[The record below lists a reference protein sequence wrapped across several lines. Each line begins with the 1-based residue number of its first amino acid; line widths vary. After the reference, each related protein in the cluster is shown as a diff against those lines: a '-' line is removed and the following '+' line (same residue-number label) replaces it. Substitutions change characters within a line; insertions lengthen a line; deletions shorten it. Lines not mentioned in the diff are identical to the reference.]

1 MARLRFRGRVSPYSV
16 YLLLEAVRGLG
27 LGLVITA
34 PIYQIEQAGFGPLEL
49 VLGGTALEI
58 AYFASEVP
66 TGVVADVY
74 SRRLSCVIGA
84 FVMGAGWLLEG
95 AWASLWPIMVSQA
108 MLGCGWTFF
117 SGAAEA
123 WITGEV
129 GDHRGARAIVRGRQG
144 WLVLSI
150 AGGFVGAG
158 LATVSLSL
166 PLLVAGASHI
176 ALGAFLALAMPE
188 RGFVKAEHASRLA
201 ALTTTLRDGGR
212 AIRRN
217 RFLLLILASL
227 FLMGAASEG
236 LDRLW
241 EIHLYRDYR
250 LPSLGGVNR
259 LYWFAIVGGVA
270 TALSVGA
277 LGIARRFVERESDRA
292 LATTSLVMTVLV
304 AAGCAVFGLADG
316 LLLAI
321 VAYWVVRVGRNVID
335 PTLTVWVVRHTEPNV
350 RATVLSM
357 QGQSHSI
364 GEIVAGPTVG
374 AVGRLLSVPAAL
386 VTSGIIEAC
395 ALPLL
400 AREAVRAPAEPP
412 REPTEIEPT
421 AVTPDS
427 DVLPF
432 DP

>member
-1 MARLRFRGRVSPYSV
+1 VNPYSV
-16 YLLLEAVRGLG
+16 YLLLEGVRGFGLG
-27 LGLVITA
+27 LIITA
-34 PIYQIEQAGFGPLEL
+34 PIYRIEMAGFGPLEL
-49 VLGGTALEI
+49 VLAGTALEI

-74 SRRLSCVIGA
+74 SRKLSCVIGA

-95 AWASLWPIMVSQA
+95 AWASLWPIMFAQA
-108 MLGCGWTFF
+108 LLGSGWTFF

-123 WITGEV
+123 WVTGEI
-129 GDHRGARAIVRGRQG
+129 GDDRGSRAIVRGQQTS
-144 WLVLSI
+144 LVASI
-150 AGGFVGAG
+150 VGGFVGAG
-158 LATVSLSL
+158 FATLRLNVPVLI
-166 PLLVAGASHI
+166 AGASHV
-176 ALGAFLALAMPE
+176 ALGMFLALAMPE
-188 RGFVKAEHASRLA
+188 RGFAKVAHASRLA

-241 EIHLYRDYR
+241 EIHLYQDYR
-250 LPSLGGVNR
+250 LPSLGGINR

-270 TALSVGA
+270 TALSVAA
-277 LGIARRFVERESDRA
+277 LGVSRRFVERNSDRA
-292 LATTSLVMTVLV
+292 LATTSLAMTVLV
-304 AAGCAVFGLADG
+304 AAGCTVFGLADG
-316 LLLAI
+316 LMLAV
-321 VAYWVVRVGRNVID
+321 VAYWVVRIGRNVID

-400 AREAVRAPAEPP
+400 AREAARAPSDTPAS
-412 REPTEIEPT
+412 PTPVDPT
-421 AVTPDS
+421 AITPGS
-427 DVLPF
+427 DALPI

>member
-1 MARLRFRGRVSPYSV
+1 VNPYSV
-16 YLLLEAVRGLG
+16 YLLMEGVRGLG
-27 LGLVITA
+27 LGLIITA
-34 PIYQIEQAGFGPLEL
+34 PIYRIEMAGFGPLEL
-49 VLGGTALEI
+49 VLAGTALEV

-95 AWASLWPIMVSQA
+95 AWASLWPIMAAQA
-108 MLGCGWTFF
+108 LLGSGWTFF

-123 WITGEV
+123 WITGEI
-129 GDHRGARAIVRGRQG
+129 GDDRGAKAIVRGQQG
-144 WLVLSI
+144 ELVASI
-150 AGGFVGAG
+150 IGGFIGAG
-158 LATVSLSL
+158 LATARLNL
-166 PLLVAGASHI
+166 PVLVAGASHI
-176 ALGAFLALAMPE
+176 ALGVFLAVAMTE

-212 AIRRN
+212 AIRHN

-241 EIHLYRDYR
+241 EIHLYQDYR
-250 LPSLGGVNR
+250 LPSLGGINR

-270 TALSVGA
+270 TALSVAA
-277 LGIARRFVERESDRA
+277 LGVSRRFVERNSDRA

-316 LLLAI
+316 LMLAV
-321 VAYWVVRVGRNVID
+321 VAYWVVRIGRNVID
-335 PTLTVWVVRHTEPNV
+335 PTLTVWVVRHTEPSV

-374 AVGRLLSVPAAL
+374 SVGRLLSVPAAL

-400 AREAVRAPAEPP
+400 AREAARAPAQPP
-412 REPTEIEPT
+412 DEATQIPPTSI
-421 AVTPDS
+421 TPDS
-427 DVLPF
+427 DALPI